1 MMKRHGVYAL
11 LLLSLI
17 GGSAYSQENQLVTGT
32 IVQRPAQQVVSD
44 DTIPAI
50 NLSEEELD
58 NIVDIR
64 KQFEKQNKTYSAPL
78 APSTNLLRFLKKDE
92 LEISDE
98 AMYWAR
104 LVRDASTIFDNTM
117 TFRDTVIVNPLFMPI
132 VFRGDYLPENLI
144 FYNFDSLKER
154 TPYDNLYRADSI
166 FKDLERNKQ
175 FEEMAYKYV
184 QNNYPTYFRQIIQAA
199 NRRLA
204 RMTSNEFIL
213 QCREIQDLSSQGQ
226 AGLDLDVYDLVI
238 DSVRDVKSLSGGES
252 FMAALSMALGL
263 ADIIQNTAG
272 AVSLETM
279 FVDEGFGSLDDASR
293 DRAIQILKELAGEKG
308 LVGIISHVN
317 ELKEQIDWKLNIT
330 KTEHGSQ
337 AKWEI

>member
-1 MMKRHGVYAL
+1 MMMKRHGVYAL

-132 VFRGDYLPENLI
+132 VFRGRLFTRELDILQLRFVEGE
-144 FYNFDSLKER
+144 DSL
-154 TPYDNLYRADSI
+154 
-166 FKDLERNKQ
+166 
-175 FEEMAYKYV
+175 
-184 QNNYPTYFRQIIQAA
+184 
-199 NRRLA
+199 
-204 RMTSNEFIL
+204 
-213 QCREIQDLSSQGQ
+213 
-226 AGLDLDVYDLVI
+226 
-238 DSVRDVKSLSGGES
+238 
-252 FMAALSMALGL
+252 
-263 ADIIQNTAG
+263 
-272 AVSLETM
+272 
-279 FVDEGFGSLDDASR
+279 
-293 DRAIQILKELAGEKG
+293 
-308 LVGIISHVN
+308 
-317 ELKEQIDWKLNIT
+317 
-330 KTEHGSQ
+330 
-337 AKWEI
+337 

>member
-1 MMKRHGVYAL
+1 MMMKWHGVYAL

-64 KQFEKQNKTYSAPL
+64 KQFEKQNKTYSEPL

-132 VFRGDYLPENLI
+132 VFRHVRAGGQNGQMGDVGDGAHANQTDTIL
-144 FYNFDSLKER
+144 FFHMLKL
-154 TPYDNLYRADSI
+154 T
-166 FKDLERNKQ
+166 F
-175 FEEMAYKYV
+175 V
-184 QNNYPTYFRQIIQAA
+184 AA
-199 NRRLA
+199 A
-204 RMTSNEFIL
+204 
-213 QCREIQDLSSQGQ
+213 QDLAKKPPS
-226 AGLDLDVYDLVI
+226 
-238 DSVRDVKSLSGGES
+238 
-252 FMAALSMALGL
+252 
-263 ADIIQNTAG
+263 TA
-272 AVSLETM
+272 
-279 FVDEGFGSLDDASR
+279 
-293 DRAIQILKELAGEKG
+293 I
-308 LVGIISHVN
+308 VN
-317 ELKEQIDWKLNIT
+317 PFT
-330 KTEHGSQ
+330 
-337 AKWEI
+337 

>member
-17 GGSAYSQENQLVTGT
+17 GSSAYSQENQLVTGT

-50 NLSEEELD
+50 NLGEEELD

-104 LVRDASTIFDNTM
+104 LVRDASTAFDNTM

-132 VFRGDYLPENLI
+132 VFRGDYLPKNLI
-144 FYNFDSLKER
+144 FYNFD
-154 TPYDNLYRADSI
+154 
-166 FKDLERNKQ
+166 
-175 FEEMAYKYV
+175 
-184 QNNYPTYFRQIIQAA
+184 
-199 NRRLA
+199 
-204 RMTSNEFIL
+204 
-213 QCREIQDLSSQGQ
+213 
-226 AGLDLDVYDLVI
+226 
-238 DSVRDVKSLSGGES
+238 
-252 FMAALSMALGL
+252 
-263 ADIIQNTAG
+263 
-272 AVSLETM
+272 
-279 FVDEGFGSLDDASR
+279 
-293 DRAIQILKELAGEKG
+293 
-308 LVGIISHVN
+308 
-317 ELKEQIDWKLNIT
+317 
-330 KTEHGSQ
+330 
-337 AKWEI
+337 

>member
-64 KQFEKQNKTYSAPL
+64 KQFEKQNKTYSEPL

-117 TFRDTVIVNPLFMPI
+117 TFRDRKPFVHADRFPGRLFTRELDI
-132 VFRGDYLPENLI
+132 LQLRFVEGE
-144 FYNFDSLKER
+144 DSL
-154 TPYDNLYRADSI
+154 
-166 FKDLERNKQ
+166 
-175 FEEMAYKYV
+175 
-184 QNNYPTYFRQIIQAA
+184 
-199 NRRLA
+199 
-204 RMTSNEFIL
+204 
-213 QCREIQDLSSQGQ
+213 
-226 AGLDLDVYDLVI
+226 
-238 DSVRDVKSLSGGES
+238 
-252 FMAALSMALGL
+252 
-263 ADIIQNTAG
+263 
-272 AVSLETM
+272 
-279 FVDEGFGSLDDASR
+279 
-293 DRAIQILKELAGEKG
+293 
-308 LVGIISHVN
+308 
-317 ELKEQIDWKLNIT
+317 
-330 KTEHGSQ
+330 
-337 AKWEI
+337 

>member
-17 GGSAYSQENQLVTGT
+17 GSSAYSQENQLVTGT

-50 NLSEEELD
+50 NLGEEELD

-64 KQFEKQNKTYSAPL
+64 KQFEKQNKTYSEPL

-154 TPYDNLYRADSI
+154 TPYDNLYRADPFSKI
-166 FKDLERNKQ
+166 WNET
-175 FEEMAYKYV
+175 
-184 QNNYPTYFRQIIQAA
+184 NNS
-199 NRRLA
+199 RRWLTNMYRTITRLISA
-204 RMTSNEFIL
+204 TPR
-213 QCREIQDLSSQGQ
+213 
-226 AGLDLDVYDLVI
+226 
-238 DSVRDVKSLSGGES
+238 
-252 FMAALSMALGL
+252 
-263 ADIIQNTAG
+263 
-272 AVSLETM
+272 
-279 FVDEGFGSLDDASR
+279 
-293 DRAIQILKELAGEKG
+293 
-308 LVGIISHVN
+308 GICPMR
-317 ELKEQIDWKLNIT
+317 
-330 KTEHGSQ
+330 
-337 AKWEI
+337 